1 LGLSG
6 SFPSFRPT
14 ANDEPIPGLWRKQVF
29 DLNSVSRSTENSQP
43 CPQVQVLSRIAGH
56 IVRLYRPVMSQCT
69 SKVFFP
75 DDPRQPPQ
83 FNDCPRQAET
93 TRRIAHSVMKLCATC
108 ASVWDEQDGQI
119 VLPVS
124 RQRNVF
130 RQFDVCFQTGF
141 GVSICE
147 T

>member
-1 LGLSG
+1 IQLHAPQKIHSPVRTYRCSRASLDILFACSG
-6 SFPSFRPT
+6 
-14 ANDEPIPGLWRKQVF
+14 
-29 DLNSVSRSTENSQP
+29 
-43 CPQVQVLSRIAGH
+43 
-56 IVRLYRPVMSQCT
+56 PVMTQCK

-75 DDPRQPPQ
+75 DDPTQPPQ

-93 TRRIAHSVMKLCATC
+93 TRRTAHSVMKLCATC